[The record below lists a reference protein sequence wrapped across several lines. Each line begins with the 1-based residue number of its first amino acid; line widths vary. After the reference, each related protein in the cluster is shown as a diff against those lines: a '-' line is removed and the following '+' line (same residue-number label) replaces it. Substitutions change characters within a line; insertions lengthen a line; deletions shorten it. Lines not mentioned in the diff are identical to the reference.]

1 MKLLDFLIL
10 PDVRN
15 VTDLDDVSTTLL
27 HSRIIRKKPF
37 LEKQYRAFYNIFSR
51 SIDCT
56 DKETLFVE
64 LGSGGGF
71 LKEVIPTVVTSDV
84 VDIPTVDKH
93 FSALD
98 MPFEDNTVDRFFM
111 IDVLHH
117 ISDPYSGPRN
127 PDNSLRW

>member
-37 LEKQYRAFYNIFSR
+37 LEKQYWAFYNIFSR